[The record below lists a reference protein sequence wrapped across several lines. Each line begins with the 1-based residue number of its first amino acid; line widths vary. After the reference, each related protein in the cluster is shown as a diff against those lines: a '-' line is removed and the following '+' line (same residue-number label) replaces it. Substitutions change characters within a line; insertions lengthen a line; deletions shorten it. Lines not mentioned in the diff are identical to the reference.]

1 MKPILSLM
9 PAPSSEVPEA
19 LVEDEEPAAKSRRNT
34 RVTLVDVH
42 ARHWPIRIGVSRHDD
57 TTGQKGCKQ
66 GSDQQFN
73 FHG

>member
-1 MKPILSLM
+1 
-9 PAPSSEVPEA
+9 
-19 LVEDEEPAAKSRRNT
+19 
-34 RVTLVDVH
+34 
-42 ARHWPIRIGVSRHDD
+42 VSRHDD